1 MTSTHSDPLAPLA
14 PSSPLTHSAPIKL
27 LLKKRTST
35 SSSSKND
42 TCTSD
47 AMSDSNAQTDS
58 SKFVGGGVG
67 GNSIKLNLI
76 RKPTI
81 SPLLSI
87 QSYIYE
93 NIRNNNPVD
102 NIRELWDK
110 FQKQSIYSSLI
121 QIHNLDFDI
130 FKDIAMTILN
140 SITPYQ
146 ITITPDTRYD
156 MGPRLSN
163 NDLIDFEL

>member
-1 MTSTHSDPLAPLA
+1 MTSTT
-14 PSSPLTHSAPIKL
+14 THSAPIKL
-27 LLKKRTST
+27 LLKKR
-35 SSSSKND
+35 SSSCIKND
-42 TCTSD
+42 TAPPD
-47 AMSDSNAQTDS
+47 LMSDSSSPNTQTDP
-58 SKFVGGGVG
+58 SKFIM
-67 GNSIKLNLI
+67 GNSIKLNLV
-76 RKPTI
+76 RKPTV

-93 NIRNNNPVD
+93 NIRNNIPVD
-102 NIRELWDK
+102 NLRELWDK

-130 FKDIAMTILN
+130 FRDIAMTILN

-156 MGPRLSN
+156 MGPRISN
-163 NDLIDFEL
+163 HDLIDFEL

>member
-1 MTSTHSDPLAPLA
+1 M
-14 PSSPLTHSAPIKL
+14 
-27 LLKKRTST
+27 
-35 SSSSKND
+35 
-42 TCTSD
+42 
-47 AMSDSNAQTDS
+47 
-58 SKFVGGGVG
+58 
-67 GNSIKLNLI
+67 GNSIKLNLV
-76 RKPTI
+76 RKPTV

-93 NIRNNNPVD
+93 NIRNNIPVD
-102 NIRELWDK
+102 NVRELWDK

-130 FKDIAMTILN
+130 FRDIAMTILD

-156 MGPRLSN
+156 MGPRLTN

>member
-1 MTSTHSDPLAPLA
+1 MTSTHSDPLDPSA
-14 PSSPLTHSAPIKL
+14 PSAHLAPIKL
-27 LLKKRTST
+27 LLKKRTS
-35 SSSSKND
+35 SSIKNND
-42 TCTSD
+42 TSAPD
-47 AMSDSNAQTDS
+47 VMSDSNNNSLTDS
-58 SKFVGGGVG
+58 SKFVG
-67 GNSIKLNLI
+67 GNSIKLNLV

-93 NIRNNNPVD
+93 NIRNNIPVD
-102 NIRELWDK
+102 NVRELWDK

-130 FKDIAMTILN
+130 FRDIAMTILD

-156 MGPRLSN
+156 MGPRLTN